1 MSRYDQPKYDET
13 PLTDPGAAVS
23 EKEDRI
29 YGIVDDPSNDVPKLV
44 GDLMDLDVD
53 LDSVQVYRG
62 RRGLEE
68 LSPDDQGFLTRIART
83 VQRIGYEGRI
93 LDRVETELK
102 AGHALV
108 AVAADEEHHSKVIEA
123 MKAHGAHDM
132 HRYGRF
138 TIIDL

>member
-1 MSRYDQPKYDET
+1 MSKDDRARDDET
-13 PLTDPGAAVS
+13 PLTDPGAAMH
-23 EKEDRI
+23 EREDRI
-29 YGIVDDPSNDVPKLV
+29 YGIVDDPSNDVPKLM
-44 GDLMDLDVD
+44 GDLMDLDVN

-62 RRGLEE
+62 RRGMEE
-68 LSPDDQGFLTRIART
+68 LSPTDEGFLTRIART

-108 AVAADEEHHSKVIEA
+108 AVEVDEEHHSKVIKA

-138 TIIDL
+138 TIVDL